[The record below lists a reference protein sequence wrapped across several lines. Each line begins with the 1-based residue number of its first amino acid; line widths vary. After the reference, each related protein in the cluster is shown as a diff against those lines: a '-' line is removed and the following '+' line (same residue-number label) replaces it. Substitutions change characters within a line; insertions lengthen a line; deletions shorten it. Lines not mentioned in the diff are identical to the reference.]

1 MIKLKTTVILEGMQV
16 EGQIEGTHDLYLAG
30 NLKGNVDVVE
40 LVKVGKSGRFEGELK
55 AKKIIIKGEVDGK
68 VTAIEK
74 VEIHSSG
81 HLKGDI
87 ISPSILISHKA
98 FFEGSVSMV
107 RENNKVPEK
116 FISPMEHAKQVLA
129 PVKHRRRT
137 DGKSKN

>member
-1 MIKLKTTVILEGMQV
+1 MRKSNTTIILEGMHLV
-16 EGQIEGTHDLYLAG
+16 GQIEGTHDLYLAG

-55 AKKIIIKGEVDGK
+55 AKNIIIAGEVDGTIIAK
-68 VTAIEK
+68 EQ
-74 VEIHSSG
+74 VEIHASG

-137 DGKSKN
+137 DGKSK